1 MQYNLTKKYGA
12 QVATA
17 ESVAEALLKLQAGD
31 LYNLI
36 LLDIKM
42 PRVSGVD
49 AYPTISSYS
58 RGAKIVLMSAYAK
71 SDDWNRAKE
80 MEVLLVS
87 KPIPEE
93 VLERLL
99 LETAEDMN
107 G

>member
-1 MQYNLTKKYGA
+1 
-12 QVATA
+12 
-17 ESVAEALLKLQAGD
+17 
-31 LYNLI
+31 
-36 LLDIKM
+36 
-42 PRVSGVD
+42 
-49 AYPTISSYS
+49 
-58 RGAKIVLMSAYAK
+58 MSAYAK